1 MKKPE
6 VLTQTEVFFD
16 YYFTKLIEEQKKTNQ
31 LLERLLNEGGK
42 ENVISSR
49 TRKSV

>member
-6 VLTQTEVFFD
+6 ILTKEEVFFD
-16 YYFTKLIEEQKKTNQ
+16 YYFSKMIEEQKKTNELLKQ
-31 LLERLLNEGGK
+31 LLGEGGK
-42 ENVISSR
+42 EHVIGSR